1 MMDKLMQILFE
12 TTRTEYDEL
21 IWLMQHAEESAE
33 KIEAQRARF
42 KTAYGIIE
50 QADLEAEYQAW
61 VEEKNS

>member
-1 MMDKLMQILFE
+1 MEKLKEILFE
-12 TTRTEYDEL
+12 VALTERDEL
-21 IWLMQHAEESAE
+21 VWMMQHAEESAE

>member
-1 MMDKLMQILFE
+1 MMDKLMQILFQ

-50 QADLEAEYQAW
+50 QADLEAEYEAW
-61 VEEKNS
+61 VEESNK

>member
-1 MMDKLMQILFE
+1 MQILFE

-50 QADLEAEYQAW
+50 QADIEAEYEAW
-61 VEEKNS
+61 AEESNK